1 LGLTYRLISQS
12 GFSLRADIIERDL
25 SQDIGSPDQKK
36 LITLGI
42 LLDDIL
48 LIYTHRLITDE
59 YEVVPVVREVLIK
72 LFKFA
77 R

>member
-1 LGLTYRLISQS
+1 MISQS

-36 LITLGI
+36 LMTLGI

-48 LIYTHRLITDE
+48 PIYAHRLITNE

-72 LFKFA
+72 LFKIA